1 MKKTFLLLASAGLF
15 IWGCAAVSAQENDL
29 PAPRRNFRSFQ
40 PGRLSAEN
48 AKKWAQIQSTLKK
61 KYPEK
66 FAKIETLAKTNLPK
80 AMQEMTDLARTA
92 KLEIPRNGRQG
103 NFRHRNGFRPGMN
116 MSGRRPMPGMMG
128 GYNAFTSGN
137 SRNAAEE
144 QIKAKYP
151 AEYAAIVKLRE
162 EAENRMQALAKKG
175 NITLPDTPETLRK
188 KFQLVREK
196 YKAEFE
202 EIQKLRRT
210 DRRAAMERT
219 MEIYKRE
226 GLTFP
231 RMGMGFGP
239 GRNQGSSMQGENTP
253 PPPPRRGN
261 PMMERL
267 KLLRKTYPEEMQK
280 LDSLR
285 RSDPAA
291 YRQGLRALSKKFDQ
305 EKAKAK

>member
-15 IWGCAAVSAQENDL
+15 VWGCALSAQEQNF
-29 PAPRRNFRSFQ
+29 PPNRRNFRSFQ

-66 FAKIETLAKTNLPK
+66 FAKIEALAKTNLPK

-103 NFRHRNGFRPGMN
+103 NFRRNGFRSGMN
-116 MSGRRPMPGMMG
+116 LSGHRPMPGMRG
-128 GYNAFTSGN
+128 GYNTFTSGN

-202 EIQKLRRT
+202 EIHKLRQT

-231 RMGMGFGP
+231 RMGTGFTP
-239 GRNQGSSMQGENTP
+239 GRNQGGSMQEGNTP
-253 PPPPRRGN
+253 PPPPRRAN
-261 PMMERL
+261 PMMERM
-267 KLLRKTYPEEMQK
+267 KLLRKTYPAEMQK

-291 YRQGLRALSKKFDQ
+291 YRQGLRALSQKFDQ
-305 EKAKAK
+305 EKAKVK

>member
-61 KYPEK
+61 KYPAK
-66 FAKIETLAKTNLPK
+66 YAKIETLAKTNLAK
-80 AMQEMTDLARTA
+80 AAQELTALARTA
-92 KLEIPRNGRQG
+92 KMEIPRESRSVNRGSQHFGAMRWQHRGGQNAGMGG
-103 NFRHRNGFRPGMN
+103 NFSFRNPR
-116 MSGRRPMPGMMG
+116 
-128 GYNAFTSGN
+128 A
-137 SRNAAEE
+137 AAEE
-144 QIKAKYP
+144 QIKTKFP
-151 AEYAAIVKLRE
+151 AEYAKIEKQRE
-162 EAENRMQALAKKG
+162 EIETNLQSLAKKG
-175 NITLPDTPETLRK
+175 NITLPDTAETLQK
-188 KFQLVREK
+188 KMRLVREK

-202 EIQKLRRT
+202 EIQKLRQT

-239 GRNQGSSMQGENTP
+239 GRNQGSSTQGENTP

-305 EKAKAK
+305 KKAKAK